1 MRTIKKYSEEDRN
14 NYLRLWQES
23 GLTQHA
29 FCQQNDLVLRTFN
42 TWKNAKYPGKP
53 RKKPEPEG
61 QGFVTVPLNT
71 SKSTK
76 APANIQIGVG
86 RYQVAVTGAFDTDL
100 LNRVLTVLEARDV
113 H

>member
-1 MRTIKKYSEEDRN
+1 MRTIRKYSEEDRN

-23 GLTQHA
+23 GLTQQA
-29 FCQQNDLVLRTFN
+29 FCQEHDLVLRTFN
-42 TWKNAKYPGKP
+42 TWKNAKYPGSP
-53 RKKPEPEG
+53 RRKPEAEG

-71 SKSTK
+71 GKSTK
-76 APANIQIGVG
+76 APASIQIGVG
-86 RYQVAVTGAFDTDL
+86 QYQVSVAGAFDTVV